1 MRKGWSRLKVL
12 TCAREL
18 DEHMIRSLLYIR
30 CRAVALV
37 LSALRDEPHCVR
49 AVAMTM
55 TSPQAL
61 SAGAVTVEDDGGLA
75 VPLLADGSGAT
86 KTEEE
91 CGAEAE
97 GKYWVAAD
105 EAERQAVTDCGAED
119 GRALLFRTYKL
130 RGAILHPYRYLCT
143 HAN

>member
-1 MRKGWSRLKVL
+1 MPAYASIVVVSPSFPGRVVSF
-12 TCAREL
+12 
-18 DEHMIRSLLYIR
+18 YIS
-30 CRAVALV
+30 AVAQW
-37 LSALRDEPHCVR
+37 LSFSPHSAACVR
-49 AVAMTM
+49 SVAMTM

-130 RGAILHPYRYLCT
+130 RDAILHPYRYLYLCT
-143 HAN
+143 QAN

>member
-1 MRKGWSRLKVL
+1 
-12 TCAREL
+12 
-18 DEHMIRSLLYIR
+18 
-30 CRAVALV
+30 
-37 LSALRDEPHCVR
+37 
-49 AVAMTM
+49 MTM

-61 SAGAVTVEDDGGLA
+61 SAGAVTVEDDDSGLA
-75 VPLLADGSGAT
+75 YPLLADGSGAT

-143 HAN
+143 QAN